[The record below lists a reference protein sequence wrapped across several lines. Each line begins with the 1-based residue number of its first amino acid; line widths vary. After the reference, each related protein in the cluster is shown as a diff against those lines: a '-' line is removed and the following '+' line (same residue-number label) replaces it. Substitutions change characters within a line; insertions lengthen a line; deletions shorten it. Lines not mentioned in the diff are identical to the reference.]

1 MKNVWIYAEQ
11 RDGVVNSAYYEM
23 LSETRKLYGDNAL
36 VSAVVFGCG
45 DLPVDELKASGA
57 DKVYALDSE
66 KLREY
71 EPMVYTEAFTK
82 LIRDEK
88 PDVVFVAASV
98 IGSEVAPGV
107 ACALR
112 TGLAA
117 HCTELALDE
126 KGELIMIAPAFGGKL
141 LGEYFIPNTLPVMA
155 SIKAGVFEKLEQSA
169 KDAEVI
175 SVDAGFLDGLNTGV
189 ELVSRTVAEITEQPV
204 EKADVIVC
212 TGLGIVNKEN
222 LDKAKKL
229 ASILKASVGYTRP
242 MVDMGYIENE
252 NSMIG
257 SSGKMVKPKL
267 YIGFGIS
274 GAAQHVCGMKD
285 SGLIINVN
293 NNERAECFAA
303 SNYKVVADSGVILDE
318 LLKILDK

>member
-1 MKNVWIYAEQ
+1 MKNVWIFAEQ

-23 LSETRKLYGDNAL
+23 LSETKKLYGDNAQ
-36 VSAVVFGCG
+36 VSAVVFGWG
-45 DLPVDELKASGA
+45 NIPSEELKNSGA
-57 DKVYALDSE
+57 DKVYVLESE

-71 EPMVYTEAFTK
+71 EPMCYTAALTK
-82 LIRDEK
+82 LIAEEK

-126 KGELIMIAPAFGGKL
+126 KGELVMIAPAFGGKL

-155 SIKAGVFEKLEQSA
+155 SIKAGVFEKVELPA
-169 KDAEVI
+169 KDAELVFVNA
-175 SVDAGFLDGLNTGV
+175 SFLDEINTGV
-189 ELVSRTVAEITEQPV
+189 DLVDRTVAEVCELPV
-204 EKADVIVC
+204 EKAEVIVC
-212 TGLGIVNKEN
+212 TGLGIVNNEN

-229 ASILKASVGYTRP
+229 ASILKASMGYTRP

-274 GAAQHVCGMKD
+274 GAAQHICGMKD
-285 SGLIINVN
+285 SGIIININ
-293 NNERAECFAA
+293 TNEKAECFAA
-303 SNYKVVADSGVILDE
+303 SNYKIVADSGVMLDE
-318 LLKILDK
+318 LLRILE

>member
-1 MKNVWIYAEQ
+1 MKNIFIFAEQ
-11 RDGVVNSAYYEM
+11 RDGVVSSAYYEM
-23 LSETRKLYGDNAL
+23 LSETIKLYGDRAF
-36 VSAVVFGCG
+36 VSAVVFGYG
-45 DLPVDELKASGA
+45 NIPVEALKESGA
-57 DKVYALDSE
+57 DKVYVLESK
-66 KLREY
+66 KLAEY
-71 EPMVYTEAFTK
+71 EPMSYTTALVK
-82 LIRDEK
+82 LISDEK

-98 IGSEVAPGV
+98 IGSEMAPGV

-117 HCTELALDE
+117 HCTELALDD

-155 SIKAGVFEKLEQSA
+155 SIKAGVFEKAELPSKNAEIITVDASFLD
-169 KDAEVI
+169 DAE
-175 SVDAGFLDGLNTGV
+175 GGV
-189 ELVSRTVAEITEQPV
+189 EFVNRTVVELTEQPV

-212 TGLGIVNKEN
+212 AGLGIGNEDN
-222 LDKAKKL
+222 LAKARKL
-229 ASILKASVGYTRP
+229 ASILKASMGYTRP

-267 YIGFGIS
+267 YLGFGVS
-274 GAAQHVCGMKD
+274 GAAQHLCGMKD

-293 NNERAECFAA
+293 TNEKAECFAA
-303 SNYKVVADSGVILDE
+303 SNYKVVSDSGIILDE
-318 LLKILDK
+318 LIKALEK

>member
-1 MKNVWIYAEQ
+1 MKNVWIFAEQ

-117 HCTELALDE
+117 HCTELALDDR
-126 KGELIMIAPAFGGKL
+126 GELIMIAPAFGGKL

-155 SIKAGVFEKLEQSA
+155 SIKAGVFEKADQQA
-169 KDAEVI
+169 RDAEI
-175 SVDAGFLDGLNTGV
+175 INVDATFLAGLDTGV
-189 ELVSRTVAEITEQPV
+189 ELVSRTVAEVCELPV
-204 EKADVIVC
+204 EKAEVIVC
-212 TGLGIVNKEN
+212 TGLGIMNQEN

-229 ASILKASVGYTRP
+229 AGILKASVGYTRP
-242 MVDMGYIENE
+242 MVDMGYIDNE

-274 GAAQHVCGMKD
+274 GAAQHICGMKD
-285 SGLIINVN
+285 SGLIININ
-293 NNERAECFAA
+293 TNEKAECFTA
-303 SNYKVVADSGVILDE
+303 SNYKVVSDSGVILDE

>member
-1 MKNVWIYAEQ
+1 MKNVLIFAEQ
-11 RDGVVNSAYYEM
+11 RDGVVSSAFYEM
-23 LSETRKLYGDNAL
+23 LSETKRLYGENACI
-36 VSAVVFGCG
+36 SAAVTGCG
-45 DLPVDELKASGA
+45 DLPVEELKNSGI
-57 DKVYALDSE
+57 DKLYLLESE

-71 EPMVYTEAFTK
+71 EPMAYTAVLAK
-82 LIRDEK
+82 LISDEK
-88 PDVVFVAASV
+88 PDVVFFAASV

-117 HCTELALDE
+117 HCTELALDD
-126 KGELIMIAPAFGGKL
+126 KGELVMIAPAFGGKL

-155 SIKAGVFEKLEQSA
+155 SIKAGVFEKTALPARDAQLVNVDLSFLE
-169 KDAEVI
+169 
-175 SVDAGFLDGLNTGV
+175 GLDTGI
-189 ELVSRTVAEITEQPV
+189 ELVSRTVAQVTEQPV
-204 EKADVIVC
+204 EKAEVIVC
-212 TGLGIVNKEN
+212 AGLGIVGQEN

-229 ASILKASVGYTRP
+229 ASILKASMGYTRP

-267 YIGFGIS
+267 YIGFGVS
-274 GAAQHVCGMKD
+274 GAAQHLCGMKD

-293 NNERAECFAA
+293 NNDKAECFTA
-303 SNYKVVADSGVILDE
+303 SNYKVVADSGIILDE
-318 LLKILDK
+318 LLRIMEK

>member
-1 MKNVWIYAEQ
+1 MKNVWIFAEQ
-11 RDGVVNSAYYEM
+11 RDGIVNSAYYEM

-57 DKVYALDSE
+57 DKVYVLDSE

-71 EPMVYTEAFTK
+71 EPMVYTKALTK
-82 LIRDEK
+82 LISDEK

-175 SVDAGFLDGLNTGV
+175 TVDADFLDGLNTGV

-204 EKADVIVC
+204 EKAEVIVC

-229 ASILKASVGYTRP
+229 ATILKASMGYTRP